1 MANPNLAMRIILRL
15 QDDASRG
22 LDTAR
27 GHVRGIGQEVDRVK
41 QLMVGFFSF
50 VAIKQGLESLT
61 GLSNKYASLTGRI
74 KQAIGSTGDLA
85 ATHQK
90 LFDIAQRTNTPLE
103 ETVQLYARGAQAL
116 KKFSNGQ
123 GIAAKLAE
131 TVGLSFKAQSSSAAE
146 VTSTI
151 TQLTQAISTDTVQWE
166 DFGQLADTNLML
178 VNVAAK
184 NLGYDGLGSLK
195 KAMADG
201 KVGNAELVNAI
212 VGGFDEIKAAAD
224 NMPLTV
230 AASWTK
236 LENRL
241 LVFVGQSKGASD
253 ATHAIASGIGF
264 ITDHLD
270 QFVAL
275 AIKAGEVALAMFAA
289 SKVNA
294 LLNYTQGLI
303 ASAAAA
309 RADAAAA
316 ELNRIQTLALLEAK
330 AAAARAG
337 VTAQRAM
344 LEEARLGV
352 ALAATTNER
361 TLATA
366 RLTAELNRLGIAQGR
381 ASTATANLAAAQDVA
396 AVSTTRLSRAFAAL
410 GGLGGMVNGLF
421 GAWIAWD
428 IGTTI
433 GNWGLQFDWVQKVG
447 ANIAQMTAKFVAFGA
462 FMTTPLS
469 LASWQ
474 TFAAELDNIDVHF
487 DGVRAS
493 IGKTT
498 QAHADGAASMA
509 QTEAEKSALIA
520 AEALKQQ
527 TAFASVQTAA
537 KALSD
542 SISAEAKAQTAAI
555 EQALIE
561 RLALIDAMDI
571 SEAAKD
577 TLRVTAKLAA
587 STAEVTLQQNTA
599 EQKLAVIDQEYAA
612 ELTLAATNAQRS
624 GEIESQK
631 RRDKLAVYTGLA
643 DYYQGEVNR
652 LSGVYA
658 SELQLAQ
665 QAKQQLENLNQTHE
679 QALFNIKLMG
689 MGEREKID
697 AQESLFNDKLRKI
710 KTERAKGEQAD
721 QDKINALLGDA
732 RGLHDQ
738 ITSAAGNGS
747 DALAKAKGRENI
759 LWAQEKTT
767 LEANATAHEK
777 NAERA
782 KAAHNGVNEQLQ
794 ATQTTIKDITD
805 KLNAEYALKIGID
818 TASLTA
824 AQSIIARLVAP
835 ETKTIYINT
844 VETSG
849 PAAQATGGPAGQPTG
864 EPWRFAAGGFLPRTG
879 KLPGFG
885 GGDKIKAL
893 LESGEFIVR
902 KEAVKKLGMPFMHLV
917 NAGQQPVGDVIRRA
931 TGGPVDASQIRRDGA
946 ASARTAHRRQ
956 QLDDLGS
963 ALLDIAQGA
972 GMLADRSHYNGY
984 AIGSGAANKLDT
996 TVLAGLNARMRKAFS
1011 DAEVGSGSDDGMAII
1026 REAGD
1031 DYQKNGAAATLSAT
1045 KERIRRLIEDLTIA
1059 DAQALE
1065 SSQTISHQADSRA
1078 VAVEREPS
1086 AAKKRVAAL
1095 PTLPE
1100 PKTFSVPQPVLP
1112 AKASSGN
1119 GQAQAQGSSTTVK
1132 VQFVSPTGSQ
1142 SAGRFNPSDAS
1153 AILQVLKDSGAR
1165 TV

>member
-22 LDTAR
+22 IDTAR

-50 VAIKQGLESLT
+50 VAIKAGIKQVVT
-61 GLSNKYASLTGRI
+61 LSDKFASLAARI
-74 KQAIGSTGDLA
+74 KLA
-85 ATHQK
+85 TTSQDEYNAAQDQ
-90 LFDIAQRTNTPLE
+90 LFAIAQRSRTSLE
-103 ETVQLYARGAQAL
+103 SVVGLYAKVQIGIRSLGGTQQQAFVTTEAVTQAFKISGATATE
-116 KKFSNGQ
+116 SAG
-123 GIAAKLAE
+123 GI
-131 TVGLSFKAQSSSAAE
+131 Q
-146 VTSTI
+146 
-151 TQLTQAISTDTVQWE
+151 QLTQSMASGVLRGDEFNSVME
-166 DFGQLADTNLML
+166 NGSRVSRALADGL
-178 VNVAAK
+178 NVPIGKLRGLAEAGELTSTRVINALLSQKDVLAAEYAQLPVTVSGAWQQLENQFLKYIGTSK
-184 NLGYDGLGSLK
+184 NASE
-195 KAMADG
+195 ATRS
-201 KVGNAELVNAI
+201 I
-212 VGGFDEIKAAAD
+212 
-224 NMPLTV
+224 
-230 AASWTK
+230 AASI
-236 LENRL
+236 E
-241 LVFVGQSKGASD
+241 
-253 ATHAIASGIGF
+253 F
-264 ITDHLD
+264 ITDHLNEL
-270 QFVAL
+270 VSL
-275 AIKAGEVALAMFAA
+275 AVTGGKVLLAMFAA
-289 SKVNA
+289 SKINA
-294 LLNYTQGLI
+294 LRRYTQGMI

-337 VTAQRAM
+337 VTAQMAM
-344 LEEARLGV
+344 VEEARLGV
-352 ALAATTNER
+352 ALAATTHER

-381 ASTATANLAAAQDVA
+381 ASTATRNLAAVQDVA
-396 AVSTTRLSRAFAAL
+396 AASTTRLSRAVSAL

-474 TFAAELDNIDVHF
+474 AFAAELDNINVHF
-487 DGVRAS
+487 DGVRAE

-509 QTEAEKSALIA
+509 QTEVEKSAQIE

-577 TLRVTAKLAA
+577 SLRVTAKLAA
-587 STAEVTLQQNTA
+587 STAQVTLQQNTA
-599 EQKLAVIDQEYAA
+599 DQKLAVIDQEYAA
-612 ELTLAATNAQRS
+612 ELTAAATNAQRS

-631 RRDKLAVYTGLA
+631 RTDKLAVYTGLA
-643 DYYQGEVNR
+643 EYYQSEVNR

-658 SELQLAQ
+658 GELKLAQ
-665 QAKQQLENLNQTHE
+665 QAKQQLQSLNQSHE

-697 AQESLFNDKLRKI
+697 AQESLFNDKLGKI
-710 KTERAKGEQAD
+710 KKERAKGEQAD

-732 RGLHDQ
+732 RGLHDK
-738 ITSAAGNGS
+738 ITRAAGNGS
-747 DALAKAKGRENI
+747 DALSKAKGRENI

-767 LEANATAHEK
+767 LEANATAHES

-782 KAAHNGVNEQLQ
+782 KAARNGVNEQLQ

-818 TASLTA
+818 TASLSA

-835 ETKTIYINT
+835 ETKTIYIQT

-864 EPWRFAAGGFLPRTG
+864 EPWRFAVGGFTPKSGR
-879 KLPGFG
+879 LPGFG

-893 LESGEFIVR
+893 LEGGEFIIR
-902 KEAVKKLGMPFMHLV
+902 KEAVKKLGLPFMHLV

-931 TGGPVDASQIRRDGA
+931 TGGPVDAGQIRRDGA
-946 ASARTAHRRQ
+946 AAAKTANRKR
-956 QLDDLGS
+956 QLDDLGGT
-963 ALLDIAQGA
+963 LLDIAQGA

-1011 DAEVGSGSDDGMAII
+1011 DAGAGSRTDDGMAII

-1059 DAQALE
+1059 EAQKLE
-1065 SSQTISHQADSRA
+1065 PPQTSQVASPKLSIPQPSQAASSKLLQGGAT
-1078 VAVEREPS
+1078 P
-1086 AAKKRVAAL
+1086 
-1095 PTLPE
+1095 PE
-1100 PKTFSVPQPVLP
+1100 AKTFSLPRPVLP
-1112 AKASSGN
+1112 KEVSYSTN
-1119 GQAQAQGSSTTVK
+1119 TAQAQGSSSSLT

-1142 SAGRFNPSDAS
+1142 SAGHFTPGDAT
-1153 AILQVLKDSGAR
+1153 AILQILKDSGAR